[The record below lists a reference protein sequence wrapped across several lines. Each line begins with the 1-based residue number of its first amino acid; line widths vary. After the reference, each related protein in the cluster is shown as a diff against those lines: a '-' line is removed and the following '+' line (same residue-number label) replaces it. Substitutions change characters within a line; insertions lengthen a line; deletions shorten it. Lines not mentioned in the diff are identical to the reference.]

1 MSTARYVPETWELS
15 GDDARE
21 TLRNTGSGKLVKDG
35 FSRLRFSDGFSHA
48 RSLAYTVS
56 LVLVQGVIAVVGL
69 ATALGE
75 SDITTAISTTFEN
88 TVPGPAGDV
97 LTTAIGQAQS
107 AGSSGRYLALILGLA
122 GALITAT
129 LAMAQL
135 ERSLNRLYGIEED
148 RPTAKKYGLAF
159 LLTLTAGTLLVVAF
173 VAIAFG
179 RTLGDSFE
187 NDVASTVWN
196 FARWP
201 LAMLMLLA
209 AMAMLFKVCPRRRQP
224 TWSWLAFGAAASVAL
239 WVIVTLLLGLFFQVN
254 DSFGETY
261 GPLAGM
267 LALLLWAFVSSAAV
281 LYGAALAAQLEAV
294 RAGAPE
300 PKDEAKAAATDP
312 AGSGGVLVA
321 S

>member
-1 MSTARYVPETWELS
+1 MSTARYVPETWHLT

-21 TLRNTGSGKLVKDG
+21 TLQSTGSGRLLKDG
-35 FSRLRFSDGFSHA
+35 FSRLRWSDGFSHA

-56 LVLVQGVIAVVGL
+56 LVLVQGIIAVVGL

-75 SDITTAISTTFEN
+75 GQISDVIRTTFEN

-107 AGSSGRYLALILGLA
+107 AGSSGRFTALVLGLV

-135 ERSLNRLYGIEED
+135 ERSLNRIYGIEQD
-148 RPTAKKYGLAF
+148 RPSAKKYGLAF
-159 LLTLTAGTLLVVAF
+159 LLTLTAGTLLVLAF

-179 RTLGDSFE
+179 RTLGDSL
-187 NDVASTVWN
+187 DDDAVATVWS

-201 LAMLMLLA
+201 LALVMLLA

-224 TWSWLAFGAAASVAL
+224 AWSWLALGAAASVAL
-239 WVIVTLLLGLFFQVN
+239 WAIVTLALGLFFQVN

-300 PKDEAKAAATDP
+300 PKDEVKAAATDP
-312 AGSGGVLVA
+312 ESAALRVA

>member
-15 GDDARE
+15 GDDARD
-21 TLRNTGSGKLVKDG
+21 TLRGTGSGKLLKDG
-35 FSRLRFSDGFSHA
+35 FSRLRWSDGFSHA
-48 RSLAYTVS
+48 RSMAYTVS
-56 LVLVQGVIAVVGL
+56 LVLVQGIIAGVGL

-75 SDITTAISTTFEN
+75 NQISNVIRTTFEN
-88 TVPGPAGDV
+88 TVPGPAGEV
-97 LTTAIGQAQS
+97 LTTAITQAQS
-107 AGSSGRYLALILGLA
+107 AGSSGRYVALVLGLV

-135 ERSLNRLYGIEED
+135 ERSLNRIYGIEQD
-148 RPTAKKYGLAF
+148 RPSTKKYGLAF
-159 LLTLTAGTLLVVAF
+159 MLTLTAGTLLVLAF
-173 VAIAFG
+173 LAIAFG
-179 RTLGDSFE
+179 RTAGDSFD
-187 NDVASTVWN
+187 NDVVGTVWN
-196 FARWP
+196 VARWP
-201 LAMLMLLA
+201 LALIMLLA
-209 AMAMLFKVCPRRRQP
+209 AMAMLFKICPRRRQP
-224 TWSWLAFGAAASVAL
+224 AWSWLAFGAAASVAM
-239 WVIVTLLLGLFFQVN
+239 WVIVTFALGLFFQIN

-300 PKDEAKAAATDP
+300 PKDESKAAATDP
-312 AGSGGVLVA
+312 DSAGLRVA

>member
-1 MSTARYVPETWELS
+1 MSTARFVPETWKLT
-15 GDDARE
+15 GDDARD
-21 TLRNTGSGKLVKDG
+21 TLKSAGSGRLLKDG
-35 FSRLRFSDGFSHA
+35 FARLRWSDGFSHA

-56 LVLVQGVIAVVGL
+56 LVLVQGIIAVVGL

-75 SDITTAISTTFEN
+75 GQISEGIRTTFEN
-88 TVPGPAGDV
+88 TIPGPAGEV
-97 LTTAIGQAQS
+97 VTTAIGQAQS
-107 AGSSGRYLALILGLA
+107 AGSSGRFTALVLGLV

-135 ERSLNRLYGIEED
+135 ERSLNRIYGIEQD
-148 RPTAKKYGLAF
+148 RPSAKKYGLAF
-159 LLTLTAGTLLVVAF
+159 VVTLTAGTLLVLAF
-173 VAIAFG
+173 IAIAFG

-187 NDVASTVWN
+187 DDIAGTLWN
-196 FARWP
+196 VVRWP
-201 LAMLMLLA
+201 LALGMLLA
-209 AMAMLFKVCPRRRQP
+209 AMAMLFKICPRRHQP
-224 TWSWLAFGAAASVAL
+224 SWSWLAFGAAASVAL
-239 WVIVTLLLGLFFQVN
+239 WVVVTVALGLFFQVN

-300 PKDEAKAAATDP
+300 PKDEVKAAASDP
-312 AGSGGVLVA
+312 ESAGLLVA